1 MKITP
6 EDIMWGWD
14 PFKEDTL
21 LGFKKL
27 SKDKILLG
35 AIKYALYHRGYTSSL
50 DAPAISGIKKFKSAL
65 PGPGPIDLAKW
76 GSARI
81 SGDRWTQKTLDFE
94 MLLRQK
100 NFARDVIDE
109 MIVDSTLQMER
120 DGYTQLQNHDIPD
133 ELTGAIVDWTMAELI
148 RLGILT
154 GSEELS
160 RVVRGVYL

>member
-35 AIKYALYHRGYTSSL
+35 AIKYALYHRGYTGSL
-50 DAPAISGIKKFKSAL
+50 DAPAMSGIKKFKSSL
-65 PGPGPIDLAKW
+65 PSPVDT
-76 GSARI
+76 RV

-154 GSEELS
+154 DSEELY

>member
-50 DAPAISGIKKFKSAL
+50 AAPAMSGIKKFKSAL
-65 PGPGPIDLAKW
+65 PGPVDT
-76 GSARI
+76 RV

>member
-50 DAPAISGIKKFKSAL
+50 AAPAMS
-65 PGPGPIDLAKW
+65 
-76 GSARI
+76 
-81 SGDRWTQKTLDFE
+81 
-94 MLLRQK
+94 
-100 NFARDVIDE
+100 
-109 MIVDSTLQMER
+109 
-120 DGYTQLQNHDIPD
+120 
-133 ELTGAIVDWTMAELI
+133 
-148 RLGILT
+148 
-154 GSEELS
+154 S
-160 RVVRGVYL
+160 RVRVLAQWIPGSLETDGHRRH

>member
-6 EDIMWGWD
+6 EDIMWGLD

-35 AIKYALYHRGYTSSL
+35 AIKYALYHRGYTGSL
-50 DAPAISGIKKFKSAL
+50 DAPAMSGIKKFKSAL
-65 PGPGPIDLAKW
+65 PSPVDT
-76 GSARI
+76 RV

-154 GSEELS
+154 GSEELY